1 MAKHRGR
8 PLSAIMNR
16 ELVQDY
22 GGPEQPVRRG
32 RKAKPI
38 KPPGQVWVVM
48 DEWGITGVYTALKD
62 ARGSVEGFEEP
73 YAVVKYDQVSTI
85 VKHDQVTP

>member
-1 MAKHRGR
+1 
-8 PLSAIMNR
+8 MNR

-48 DEWGITGVYTALKD
+48 DEWGITGVYT
-62 ARGSVEGFEEP
+62 VEEP